1 MGMFSYIKCKK
12 ELPLTDELKNL
23 SAKWNE
29 LQYQTKDLDNCLE
42 TYIISEDG
50 ELLEEVIE
58 YEYTYFTKEERNN
71 NKNIR
76 PWDIIKDEKIIKQ
89 ETKKIDFH
97 GKITFYE
104 TFDLNDQESVWV
116 DFDAYFIYGKLDKIE
131 LSKVKKHE
139 NRKIKMDEYWKTYES
154 KQNSLSY
161 KLKKYSGWF
170 WLWKKIGIISYEIS
184 KFFASINHFIIKYI
198 R

>member
-12 ELPLTDELKNL
+12 ELPLTDELKSL
-23 SAKWNE
+23 SVNWNE

-42 TYIISEDG
+42 TYIISEEG

-58 YEYTYFTKEERNN
+58 YDYTYYTEKE
-71 NKNIR
+71 KKQKDHKPWNIV
-76 PWDIIKDEKIIKQ
+76 KDQKIVKQ
-89 ETKKIDFH
+89 ETKKVDFH

-104 TFDLNDQESVWV
+104 TIDLNDQESIWV
-116 DFDAYFIYGKLDKIE
+116 DFDAYFVYGKLDKLE
-131 LSKVKKHE
+131 LAKVEKYE

-154 KQNSLSY
+154 KQNKLSY

-170 WLWKKIGIISYEIS
+170 WFWKKIEKCCYSMSRLFDIIRY
-184 KFFASINHFIIKYI
+184 AIIRNI
-198 R
+198 L